1 MQFPGPTHHGKEI
14 EFAVGSIIHLF
25 VQAMKEAGVEEDW
38 RESIVRHFHDLAV
51 DNEARIRR
59 ETEKLG
65 RIKRI

>member
-1 MQFPGPTHHGKEI
+1 
-14 EFAVGSIIHLF
+14 
-25 VQAMKEAGVEEDW
+25 VEEDW